1 MTYQACATTRKS
13 TQERN
18 PINAPSVRKGLFR
31 GQTLIDIKGFTQVR
45 NLINVP
51 TAASA
56 SAGAPASISIRD
68 HTWGRSPAHS
78 HTPSQP
84 ASLLQPCSALPGG
97 TAIRKDLSSLKVGGR
112 GAGHC
117 FVMEGCYSEWIS
129 WLSFSFCTRKRNQSF
144 FLSWS
149 LTLDPLGKTCHV
161 DNGFS
166 SFL

>member
-45 NLINVP
+45 NLTSVP
-51 TAASA
+51 TVASA
-56 SAGAPASISIRD
+56 SAGAPAWISIRD

-78 HTPSQP
+78 LSPP
-84 ASLLQPCSALPGG
+84 ACQSLQPCSALPGG
-97 TAIRKDLSSLKVGGR
+97 PATREDLSSSLGGR

-117 FVMEGCYSEWIS
+117 FDMEGYYSDWIS
-129 WLSFSFCTRKRNQSF
+129 WFSFSFCTRKRNQSPF
-144 FLSWS
+144 FSWS
-149 LTLDPLGKTCHV
+149 LTLNPLGKTCRV